1 MSIRPTCL
9 ARRRLASLAL
19 LAPAAATLSR
29 PLRAADAW
37 PSRPVRLVVP
47 FPPGGATDTIAR
59 LIAHELQKG
68 WQQPVT
74 LDHKP
79 GAGTIVGTD
88 AVAKAAPDGYT
99 LGMAILSHL
108 TNPALQPSLPY
119 DTLRDLAGVS
129 QVAFTHFGVF
139 AHPSFEARTLPEL
152 IALAKRSPGRI
163 AFASTGIGNGTHLT
177 GELLEAAAGIDL
189 VHVPYKGSAQA
200 QQDVVGGRVPLLID
214 VLASAL
220 PFVTQGRLRP
230 IALASPARASVARDI
245 PTIAETLPGFSAVS
259 VIGVIVA
266 AGTPREIV
274 ERIGADVARAARA
287 PDVVERMASLGA
299 EAVGSSPA
307 QYDALIR
314 AEIEKWTRVIRT
326 AGIRLE

>member
-1 MSIRPTCL
+1 MSTAPSCL
-9 ARRRLASLAL
+9 TRRRLAALTL
-19 LAPAAATLSR
+19 LAPAAASIPH

-37 PSRPVRLVVP
+37 PARPVRRVVP

-59 LIAHELQKG
+59 LIANELQKS
-68 WQQPVT
+68 WRQPVSV
-74 LDHKP
+74 DYKP

-119 DTLRDLAGVS
+119 DTLRDMAGVS

-139 AHPSFEARTLPEL
+139 AHPSFEPRTLPEL
-152 IALAKRSPGRI
+152 IAHAKRSPGRI

-200 QQDVVGGRVPLLID
+200 QQDVIGGRVPLLID

-220 PFVTQGRLRP
+220 PFVSQGRLKA
-230 IALASPARASVARDI
+230 IALASPTRASVAPDI

-266 AGTPREIV
+266 SGTPRELV

-299 EAVGSSPA
+299 EEIG
-307 QYDALIR
+307 R
-314 AEIEKWTRVIRT
+314 ASCRETV
-326 AGIRLE
+326 